1 MPQKDLYDI
10 LDLPRGSKAEDIKK
24 AYRKLALRYHPDKN
38 PGNKEA
44 EGKFKEITAAYEVLS
59 DPQKKAAYDQM
70 GHAAFHQQQ
79 SGGFSGGFEEGF
91 SSIFE
96 DLFSEFMGGRQRGP
110 SSAHR
115 GKDIPFQITI
125 TLEEAFSGFQT
136 LIEFP
141 SSVNCKAC
149 EGSGAKKNTKPIT
162 CPGCHGH
169 GVTYIQRGFLRIE
182 QPCGKCHGE
191 GIYIEHPCG
200 ECKGSGRVKS
210 KQKLEINI
218 PAGVEDGTQVRF
230 SNKGEAGIR
239 GGAPGNL
246 YVQVRVKSHE
256 LFHREGCHLY
266 IYYPLSMT
274 VASLGGDIEVPTI
287 DGKMTK
293 VFIPEGT
300 QYGDQVTLRGKGMPQ
315 MTKSQR
321 GNMYIKT
328 EVYIPVN
335 LTKKQKSLIQEFQ
348 EEEGNQTPKVQGLFS
363 KLKSFIKGLAKN

>member
-1 MPQKDLYDI
+1 MAKRDLYEI
-10 LDLPRGSKAEDIKK
+10 LGVEREASQDQIKK
-24 AYRKLALRYHPDKN
+24 AYRKLALRFHPDKN

-44 EGKFKEITAAYEVLS
+44 ESKFKEITAAYEVLS

-70 GHAAFHQQQ
+70 GHAAFQQQQ
-79 SGGFSGGFEEGF
+79 SGGFSGGFEDGF

-96 DLFSEFMGGRQRGP
+96 DLFSEFMGGRQKSP

-115 GKDIPFQITI
+115 GKDIFFQISI
-125 TLEEAFSGFQT
+125 TLEEAFSGFHT

-141 SSVNCKAC
+141 SSTHCTAC

-162 CPGCHGH
+162 CPSCHGH

-191 GIYIEHPCG
+191 GVYIENPCA
-200 ECKGSGRVKS
+200 ECKGIGRVKT

-218 PAGVEDGTQVRF
+218 PVGVEDGTQVRF

-239 GGAPGNL
+239 GGSSGNL
-246 YVQVRVKSHE
+246 YVQVHVKPHD
-256 LFHREGCHLY
+256 LFHREGAHLY

-274 VASLGGDIEVPTI
+274 VAALGGQIEVPTI
-287 DGKMTK
+287 DGKMTE
-293 VFIPEGT
+293 VSIPEGT
-300 QYGDQVTLRGKGMPQ
+300 QYGDQITLRGKGMPQ

-348 EEEGNQTPKVQGLFS
+348 EEESNKTPKAQGLFS
-363 KLKSFIKGLAKN
+363 KLKTFIKSFSKS